1 MNYFYNKQ
9 FKKHIVRFMEVFRGT
24 EVRSGLDKNG
34 NIQSIEVPI
43 IYGSMDRVAAS
54 LASNNT
60 QNLPIRLPMMSAYLS
75 NISMANDLYKG
86 IDTIKASSYT
96 PKGGV
101 FPDDTRTIYQI
112 MPTPFKL
119 SMDLYIYSNNLDTLL
134 QILEQTLI
142 LFNPKLQ
149 IQVSDALYDGGK
161 STTIELTSISNGE
174 NFPIGT
180 DRRTILYTLNFEM
193 IVYLTV
199 PAEIKNDRIRDINI
213 RISGI
218 SDQDSIPYELTEL
231 DINIKDALT

>member
-1 MNYFYNKQ
+1 MNYYYNKQ

-24 EVRSGLDKNG
+24 QVRTGLDKNG
-34 NIQSIEVPI
+34 NIQTLEVPI

-60 QNLPIRLPMMSAYLS
+60 QNLPIRLPMMAAYLS
-75 NISMANDLYKG
+75 NISMATELYKG
-86 IDTIKASSYT
+86 VDTIKSAAYT

-101 FPDDTRTIYQI
+101 FPDDTKTIYQI

-119 SMDLYIYSNNLDTLL
+119 SMDLYIYSNNTDTLL

-149 IQVSDALYDGGK
+149 IQVSDALFDGGK
-161 STTIELTSISNGE
+161 LTSIELTSISNGE
-174 NFPIGT
+174 NFPMGT
-180 DRRTILYTLNFEM
+180 DRRTILYTLGFEM

-199 PAEIKNDRIRDINI
+199 PAEIKNDRIKDINI
-213 RISGI
+213 RISGL
-218 SDQDSIPYELTEL
+218 SEESIPDELTEI
-231 DINIKDALT
+231 DINIKDALA